1 MNKHKR
7 IPTTA
12 RETSFHTRVWKLF
25 SLDDAQSDP
34 WFKSFAK
41 FSEQQNIPTYKQYHT
56 VQCLDHT
63 AYSVYSINS
72 GVLLLLPVYT
82 TTLVN
87 GVLNC

>member
-1 MNKHKR
+1 MTHNL
-7 IPTTA
+7 IPGLNHLQ
-12 RETSFHTRVWKLF
+12 S
-25 SLDDAQSDP
+25 SLNNV
-34 WFKSFAK
+34 
-41 FSEQQNIPTYKQYHT
+41 EELQNIPTYKQYHT

-82 TTLVN
+82 TTLAN